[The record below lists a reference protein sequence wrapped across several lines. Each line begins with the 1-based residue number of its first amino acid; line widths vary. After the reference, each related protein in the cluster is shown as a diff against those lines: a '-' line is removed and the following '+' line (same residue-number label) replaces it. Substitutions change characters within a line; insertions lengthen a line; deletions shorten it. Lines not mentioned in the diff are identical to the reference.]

1 MTKSMEGQ
9 DKIQRSESKSLGPGK
24 GHKNTDNGLS
34 EAVKLQ
40 HGLML
45 SKEIHYCND
54 IVCFLSLHF
63 DEYECNQRN

>member
-24 GHKNTDNGLS
+24 GHKNTDKGLS

-40 HGLML
+40 QGLML
-45 SKEIHYCND
+45 SNEINYCND
-54 IVCFLSLHF
+54 IVFFCHCTFM
-63 DEYECNQRN
+63 NMNGRN